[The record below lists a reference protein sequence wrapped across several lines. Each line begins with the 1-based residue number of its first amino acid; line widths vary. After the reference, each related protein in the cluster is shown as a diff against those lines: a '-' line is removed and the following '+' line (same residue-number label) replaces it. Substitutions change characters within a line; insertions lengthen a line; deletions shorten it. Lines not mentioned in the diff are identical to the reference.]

1 MNLNPRGFVGVLN
14 PPILPPI
21 YPDTF
26 EPLPKLTIVPG
37 RLTTPSLFAE
47 LDDRDNPVRS
57 MVDDLMAR
65 VLAEDARM
73 RRLLPAP
80 PPGMRWDAELQS
92 REPDYNFTRN
102 TADVVV
108 RLVYRLRKIGE

>member
-1 MNLNPRGFVGVLN
+1 MKLPPPRGILN
-14 PPILPPI
+14 PPILPPLG
-21 YPDTF
+21 DLA
-26 EPLPKLTIVPG
+26 PLPKLTIVPE
-37 RLTTPSLFAE
+37 RIVTPSLFAE
-47 LDDRDNPVRS
+47 LDDRDNPVRE
-57 MVDDLMAR
+57 MVDDLMRR
-65 VLAEDARM
+65 VQAEDARM

-80 PPGMRWDAELQS
+80 PRGMCWESELQS

>member
-1 MNLNPRGFVGVLN
+1 MKLPPPGGILN
-14 PPILPPI
+14 PPILPPLG
-21 YPDTF
+21 DLA
-26 EPLPKLTIVPG
+26 PLPKLTAIPA
-37 RLTTPSLFAE
+37 RLTTPELFAE

-57 MVDDLMAR
+57 MVDELMSKVR
-65 VLAEDARM
+65 AEDERM

-80 PPGMRWDAELQS
+80 PRGMYWESELQS